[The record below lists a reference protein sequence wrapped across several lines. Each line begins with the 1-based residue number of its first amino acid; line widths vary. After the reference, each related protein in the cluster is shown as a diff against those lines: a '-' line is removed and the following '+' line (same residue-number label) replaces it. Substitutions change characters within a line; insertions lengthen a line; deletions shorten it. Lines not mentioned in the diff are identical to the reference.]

1 MFIPNTDKAF
11 TYDFAL
17 PGDASNEATYNQAV
31 AGMIPRLF
39 EGYNVTVL
47 AYGQTGSGKTHSMG
61 TAYRLTFI
69 LKITNSVKVHIVT
82 NLMIAP
88 GQERRTARA

>member
-17 PGDASNEATYNQAV
+17 PGDASNEQTYDQAV

-39 EGYNVTVL
+39 EV
-47 AYGQTGSGKTHSMG
+47 
-61 TAYRLTFI
+61 RLTFVMH
-69 LKITNSVKVHIVT
+69 SVKSV
-82 NLMIAP
+82 
-88 GQERRTARA
+88 EWY

>member
-17 PGDASNEATYNQAV
+17 PGDASNEQTYDQAV

-39 EGYNVTVL
+39 EV
-47 AYGQTGSGKTHSMG
+47 
-61 TAYRLTFI
+61 RLTFVFI
-69 LKITNSVKVHIVT
+69 PSNLLNGLK
-82 NLMIAP
+82 MIFIKS
-88 GQERRTARA
+88 